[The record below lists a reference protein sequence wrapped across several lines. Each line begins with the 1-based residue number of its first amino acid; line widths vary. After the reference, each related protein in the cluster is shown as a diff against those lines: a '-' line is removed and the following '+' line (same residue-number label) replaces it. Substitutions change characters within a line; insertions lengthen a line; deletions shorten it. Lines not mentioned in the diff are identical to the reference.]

1 MKKKEEKQA
10 MCPTRYRQESL
21 RPSRISQNSGPYKLR
36 RKSKSA
42 VKAKYLLVFLLLI
55 ATFSLSAQ
63 EYPGMYSFLKEDN
76 AYPLT
81 KPQKGVG
88 ISTDVFAVLLPATA
102 LTLTLCE
109 KDWKGLLQGVE
120 TAAVTAGVT
129 LLLKYTVKEW
139 RPDHSNRHSFPSGHT
154 AVTFASATYL
164 QRRYGWKWGVP
175 AYVVS
180 TYVGWGRCFA
190 KKHHWYDVV
199 AGAAIGAGSALIFT
213 RPFAKQHDLQIA
225 PVSDGTNIGLYA
237 SFTL

>member
-1 MKKKEEKQA
+1 M
-10 MCPTRYRQESL
+10 T
-21 RPSRISQNSGPYKLR
+21 
-36 RKSKSA
+36 
-42 VKAKYLLVFLLLI
+42 KYILSFLLLI
-55 ATFSLSAQ
+55 MTFRLSA
-63 EYPGMYSFLKEDN
+63 EGLSDMPYMLKAEN
-76 AYPLT
+76 AVPLT
-81 KPQKGVG
+81 KQQKGVAV
-88 ISTDVFAVLLPATA
+88 STDVFAVLLPATA

-139 RPDHSNRHSFPSGHT
+139 RPDHSNQHSFPSGHS
-154 AVTFASATYL
+154 AVSFAAATYL

-190 KKHHWYDVV
+190 KKHYWYDVV

-213 RPFAKQHDLQIA
+213 RPFARQHELQIV
-225 PVSDGTNIGLYA
+225 PVSDGSNIGIYA
-237 SFTL
+237 SFTI

>member
-1 MKKKEEKQA
+1 MAKYIVCLLLSI
-10 MCPTRYRQESL
+10 MTF
-21 RPSRISQNSGPYKLR
+21 RISAQDYSGFSNGFEGDNS
-36 RKSKSA
+36 
-42 VKAKYLLVFLLLI
+42 
-55 ATFSLSAQ
+55 
-63 EYPGMYSFLKEDN
+63 
-76 AYPLT
+76 YPLT
-81 KPQKGVG
+81 RPQKGVA

-109 KDWKGLLQGVE
+109 KDYKGLLQGVE

-139 RPDHSNRHSFPSGHT
+139 RPDHSNQHSFPSGHS
-154 AVTFASATYL
+154 AVSFASATYL

-190 KKHHWYDVV
+190 KKHYWYDVL
-199 AGAAIGAGSALIFT
+199 AGAAIGAGSAMIFT
-213 RPFAKQHDLQIA
+213 RPFAKKHDLQIM
-225 PVSDGTNIGLYA
+225 PVSDGTNIGVYA